1 MLYIFIYS
9 RKNIGEASIII
20 SIFRWKPEKRKAAL
34 GSERTQ
40 EFPSDGLTED
50 MEIICG
56 MKMAG
61 GACFHQ
67 KP

>member
-50 MEIICG
+50 MEVICG

-61 GACFHQ
+61 VACFHQ